1 MKGQKTDVEVVE
13 KIKCLMASGKTQ
25 SETARLCGIADNTVK
40 NIMNKLLSTEEGK
53 QEFAKLQKEK
63 KKQLQEEV
71 DKEFK
76 KTMKESFERLF
87 NKSIRVIDKAIDEN
101 TLSPREAITLM
112 GTTFDKHNLMA
123 GGKTAN
129 VNISFDEVLEK
140 INEGN
145 EY

>member
-13 KIKCLMASGKTQ
+13 KIKHLMASGKTQ
-25 SETARLCGIADNTVK
+25 RETARLCGVADSTVYK
-40 NIMNKLLSTEEGK
+40 TLNKLLSTEEGRK
-53 QEFAKLQKEK
+53 EYESLEKEK
-63 KKQLQEEV
+63 KKKLQEEA
-71 DKEFK
+71 DKEFN
-76 KTMKESFERLF
+76 KTMKQSFERLF
-87 NKSIRVIDKAIDEN
+87 NKSVKVIDKAIDDN
-101 TLSPREAITLM
+101 TLSAREAITLM
-112 GTTFDKHNLMA
+112 GTTFDKHNLMG